1 MPHTWDELGIDTKG
15 KSFGQVKTTCP
26 RCSEYRKKKH
36 YPCLSINLDEGLWNC
51 FHCAWSGSL
60 QKGEESRSN
69 PRATPIVF
77 RQPVYK
83 QTALPQRVLEWFATR
98 GIPESVLAR
107 NRISYGAIYMPQLEQ
122 EVGTIQFPYFRNG
135 DVVNVKYR
143 DGRKYFRMAGGAE
156 RLLYGWDDVTGE
168 TALICE
174 GEMDKLALEVAGYT
188 SCVSV
193 PDGAPAMTAK
203 NYESKFDYLLSA
215 EELLRP
221 LKKIVLAVDNDAP
234 GQKLAEELARRLGPE
249 RCWRV
254 TWASECKD
262 ANDVLMSHGADVL
275 HECIEHA
282 QPWPVGGV
290 VTVDML
296 SPAIDHIYEH
306 GMPRGLS
313 PGWYPVAQ
321 HYTVRA
327 GEFTVVTGV
336 PSHGKSFFISAM
348 MVNLAREH
356 GWRFAVFSPENYPL
370 ERYAALL
377 MEQYTGQRFI
387 SQGGMPLDQMREAK
401 EWLGEHCSFLM
412 PEDDAPTVEKL
423 LDLAKVQVYRQGI
436 KGLIIDPWNEMEHT
450 RPAGLSETE
459 YISKALT
466 QIRRFARHHG
476 VHVWVIAHPT
486 KLHKA
491 EKGEYAGQYPPPTP
505 YDVSGSANW
514 RNKADNCI
522 TIWRNVEANDNVVE
536 VHVQKIRFREIGKPG
551 MVKLIFDP
559 TCGRFRQP
567 EFEEITAWTA

>member
-1 MPHTWDELGIDTKG
+1 MPHTWSELGIDTRG
-15 KSFGQVKTTCP
+15 KNVGQVKTTCP

-36 YPCLSINLDEGLWNC
+36 YPCLSLNLDEGLWHC

-60 QKGEESRSN
+60 QKGEEMQSN
-69 PRATPIVF
+69 PRATPLIF
-77 RQPVYK
+77 RKPVYRP
-83 QTALPQRVLEWFATR
+83 TPLPQRVLDWVAGR

-107 NRISYGAIYMPQLEQ
+107 NRISYGPIYMPQLEQ
-122 EVGTIQFPYFRNG
+122 EVGAIQFPYFRNG
-135 DVVNVKYR
+135 ETINVKYR

-156 RLLYGWDDVTGE
+156 RLFYGWDDVEGDTL
-168 TALICE
+168 LICE

-215 EELLRP
+215 EDLLRP
-221 LKKIVLAVDNDAP
+221 LTKIVLAVDTDGP

-249 RCWRV
+249 RCWCV
-254 TWASECKD
+254 TWSSECKD
-262 ANDVLMSHGADVL
+262 ANDVLVTHGVHVL
-275 HECIEHA
+275 RECIEQAH
-282 QPWPVGGV
+282 PWPVSGV
-290 VTVDML
+290 VTVEML
-296 SPAIDHIYEH
+296 SSAIDHIYEH

-313 PGWYPVAQ
+313 PGWHAVAQ

-327 GEFTVVTGV
+327 GELTVVTGV

-348 MVNLAREH
+348 MIHLARDHE
-356 GWRFAVFSPENYPL
+356 WRFAVFSPENYPL

-377 MEQYTGQRFI
+377 MEQYTGERFI
-387 SQGGMPLDQMREAK
+387 TQTGMPLDQMRLAK

-423 LDLAKVQVYRQGI
+423 LELAKVQVYRHGI

-450 RPAGLSETE
+450 RATGLSETE

-491 EKGEYAGQYPPPTP
+491 EKGEYAGHYPPPTP
-505 YDVSGSANW
+505 YDISGSANW
-514 RNKADNCI
+514 RNKADNSL

-536 VHVQKIRFREIGKPG
+536 IHIQKIRFREIGRPG
-551 MVKLIFDP
+551 MVKLVFDP
-559 TCGRFRQP
+559 TCGRFIEP
-567 EFEEITAWTA
+567 HFEEVDRWTA